1 MPRLVAL
8 LLFTLLLSAQA
19 TPAARLPEIQA
30 AGPSKAGAAVQSNKE
45 NPARPQ
51 AAAAPGNPLL
61 ANAGEPHPQGEAD
74 QAAPTEANQ
83 TGKADQPQAAPGREL
98 AASSASSNADPGTPG
113 PKEPVADSQSQI
125 KTDKDAAAAI
135 ISGSRRP
142 GIIEH
147 QIVRTNQGDKPDI
160 NLSYPSVGVRAID
173 ANIRKWATGIA
184 DAFEETFNSSSMYPN
199 SNRPVP
205 ELWCSYAV
213 SHPSDKALS
222 ITFELWT
229 YTGNSQGNLDVMT
242 LNYSLVSGQRLGL
255 VDIFEDPDAALAIM
269 SAWSHKEL
277 TQRLGGDR
285 VHVRSAGSLPAG
297 QVNPTVVEVMTQRGL
312 DLGSEFPKPI
322 TDDFIRAADVVIKE
336 GRKLIL
342 VPRETP
348 FSVLHLENMLRLSR
362 AGAVILPPNPGFYH
376 HPQSV
381 DALVDFVVARIL
393 DQLRLLYSL
402 MPRWGVEEVVS

>member
-19 TPAARLPEIQA
+19 APAARLPEIQTAGSSQARA
-30 AGPSKAGAAVQSNKE
+30 AALSNKE
-45 NPARPQ
+45 TLPQ
-51 AAAAPGNPLL
+51 PEAAAAPDDVLVADAL
-61 ANAGEPHPQGEAD
+61 HAD
-74 QAAPTEANQ
+74 QQGDPSLGATQQPAAAAANQ
-83 TGKADQPQAAPGREL
+83 ADSSTADTTEGAPGREL

-125 KTDKDAAAAI
+125 RTDKDAAAAI

-184 DAFEETFNSSSMYPN
+184 DAFEETFSSPGLYPDK
-199 SNRPVP
+199 NRPVP

-222 ITFELWT
+222 ITFEVWT
-229 YTGNSQGNLDVMT
+229 YTGSAQGNLDVMT
-242 LNYSLVSGQRLGL
+242 LNYSLISGQRLGL

-277 TQRLGGDR
+277 SQRLGGMR
-285 VHVRSAGSLPAG
+285 QEQMLRTGLNPVPENFASLTLTPSGLRINFQPYQVAPGIAGAQKVEIPLEELLPA
-297 QVNPTVVEVMTQRGL
+297 
-312 DLGSEFPKPI
+312 
-322 TDDFIRAADVVIKE
+322 
-336 GRKLIL
+336 
-342 VPRETP
+342 
-348 FSVLHLENMLRLSR
+348 
-362 AGAVILPPNPGFYH
+362 
-376 HPQSV
+376 HP
-381 DALVDFVVARIL
+381 
-393 DQLRLLYSL
+393 LLL
-402 MPRWGVEEVVS
+402 LWGK